1 MTSCRFVLL
10 DVPVVVHSPSDE
22 IINRVELCYSALP
35 GHDAE
40 LEDCVRVE
48 VDPDDVGWEVRV
60 TQRAAVGAA
69 DFLAAIRTLNHELVH
84 GLMLRRRELFYVHAG
99 MVVVDGEA
107 LILPGLSRAG
117 KSTLVLALLQQG
129 AEFLSDELL
138 VFDPAEKRLLPF
150 PRAIKVRD
158 ECVAYF
164 PTLAEQFVGAGEG
177 RFLPF
182 DAIEDLR
189 MATSATP
196 GHIAVPRWQ
205 AGNADSVV
213 SLTRGQG
220 LVQLTGSVL
229 NFGSHGPASIDHL
242 AELVGAVS
250 CSSITWSDPHAA
262 ASLLL
267 ETMRRQRS
275 QLPS

>member
-1 MTSCRFVLL
+1 MVALALFAAGCGGSSGSEEFAQVRAELAQASAEL
-10 DVPVVVHSPSDE
+10 DALKEQIANATVVV
-22 IINRVELCYSALP
+22 
-35 GHDAE
+35 
-40 LEDCVRVE
+40 
-48 VDPDDVGWEVRV
+48 
-60 TQRAAVGAA
+60 TTAVAPTTTA
-69 DFLAAIRTLNHELVH
+69 SSE
-84 GLMLRRRELFYVHAG
+84 RR
-99 MVVVDGEA
+99 
-107 LILPGLSRAG
+107 
-117 KSTLVLALLQQG
+117 
-129 AEFLSDELL
+129 LSDELL
-138 VFDPAEKRLLPF
+138 VFDPVEKRLLPF

-158 ECVAYF
+158 ECVGYF
-164 PTLAEQFVGAGEG
+164 PTLAKQFVGAGEG

-189 MATSATP
+189 MATSAIP

-205 AGNADSVV
+205 AGDVDSVE

>member
-1 MTSCRFVLL
+1 MASCRFVMLG
-10 DVPVVVHSPSDE
+10 VPVVVRCPSGE

-35 GHDAE
+35 RHESED
-40 LEDCVRVE
+40 EDCVQAE
-48 VDPDDVGWEVRV
+48 VDSDAGGWRVRV
-60 TQRAAVGAA
+60 TEREAVVAEDLVAAV
-69 DFLAAIRTLNHELVH
+69 RTLNHELLH

-99 MVVVDGEA
+99 VVVVDGEA

-129 AEFLSDELL
+129 AGFLSDELL
-138 VFDPAEKRLLPF
+138 VFDPADQKLLPF

-158 ECVAYF
+158 ECVGYF
-164 PTLAEQFVGAGEG
+164 PTLAEQFVGEGEG

-182 DAIEDLR
+182 DAIQDLR
-189 MATSATP
+189 MAASATP

-205 AGNADSVV
+205 AGHTNLVET
-213 SLTRGQG
+213 LTRGQG

-229 NFGSHGPASIDHL
+229 NFGSHGSASIDHL
-242 AELVGAVS
+242 AVLLGAVS

-262 ASLLL
+262 VSLLL